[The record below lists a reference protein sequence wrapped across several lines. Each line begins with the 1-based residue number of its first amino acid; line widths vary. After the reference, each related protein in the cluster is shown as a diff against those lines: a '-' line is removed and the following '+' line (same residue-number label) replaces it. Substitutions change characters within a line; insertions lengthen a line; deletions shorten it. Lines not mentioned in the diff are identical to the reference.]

1 MRYVMVLFLLA
12 GCSNKYDDCIEQEKE
27 AYRASHPGASY
38 GLIQSRQK
46 DFELSCSKFKG
57 K

>member
-1 MRYVMVLFLLA
+1 MVLLLSA
-12 GCSNKYDDCIEQEKE
+12 CSSKYDDCIEKEKE

-38 GLIQSRQK
+38 GLLQSKQK
-46 DFELSCSKFKG
+46 DFELSCSKYKG